1 MRRGLPS
8 LILIGLL
15 AACAGQTPPTRNSL
29 PDVGVV
35 VPVALP
41 CGFLLGDGLGVSI
54 EDVISGG
61 AAEGKLEAGDLLV
74 GLDGADVS
82 NAEQLRTA
90 LSDKSVG
97 EEIAVDVIRSG
108 EPMSV
113 AVVLGASPDDP
124 EQPLLGVM
132 IETSFER
139 IEATTLEDE
148 IEGGALVRVVGIGSK
163 IYVLNPQTADWG
175 ALDAEVPAAPWTA
188 AAGGVFTMTDAD
200 TEDAALLDAV
210 SGDRILFDV
219 AEWQG
224 SRVLGSLGDEVL
236 VSAARLAPGEEALFQ
251 VSVLLVNVQTRNA
264 TWIWVVDDPDIGV
277 PVASFPSPDGTRVLL
292 AGQGQEDD
300 VIRYLILGSAATVI
314 ARPPQLAD
322 AEGTIAVGWFD
333 DEQIL
338 LRDSQ
343 GAVQLLDAS
352 TGIATPAA
360 IPAVVGTISRAWAV
374 GDGRQVLADTGSSL
388 IRFEVGGSQ
397 EVRTLA
403 DRCQIDQ
410 LSDIGWS
417 G

>member
-1 MRRGLPS
+1 MRRGLPF
-8 LILIGLL
+8 LFLIGLL
-15 AACAGQTPPTRNSL
+15 AACSGQTPPTRDSL
-29 PDVGVV
+29 PDVDVV
-35 VPVALP
+35 VPLSLP

-61 AAEGKLEAGDLLV
+61 ASEGRLETGDLLV

-90 LSDKSVG
+90 LSDKAVG

-113 AVVLGASPDDP
+113 AVVLGANPDDP
-124 EQPLLGVM
+124 ERPLLGVM

-139 IEATTLEDE
+139 IEATTLVDE
-148 IEGGALVRVVGIGSK
+148 IEGGALVRVVGMGSGM
-163 IYVLNPQTADWG
+163 YVLNPETAEWG

-188 AAGGVFTMTDAD
+188 AAGGVFTITDAD
-200 TEDAALLDAV
+200 TQDAALLDAV

-219 AEWQG
+219 AEWLG
-224 SRVLGSLGDEVL
+224 SRVLGSMGDEVL
-236 VSAARLAPGEEALFQ
+236 VSAARLAPGEEELFQ
-251 VSVLLVNVQTRNA
+251 ISVLLVSVRTRNA

-300 VIRYLILGSAATVI
+300 VIRYLILSSDATVI
-314 ARPPQLAD
+314 ARPGELAD

-343 GAVQLLDAS
+343 GALHLLDAS
-352 TGIATPAA
+352 TGIATPAS

-397 EVRTLA
+397 DVRTLA

-417 G
+417 S

>member
-8 LILIGLL
+8 LILIGFL
-15 AACAGQTPPTRNSL
+15 AACAGQTPPTRDSL

-35 VPVALP
+35 VPVAQP

-82 NAEQLRTA
+82 NAEQLRIA

-97 EEIAVDVIRSG
+97 EEIAIEVIRAG
-108 EPMSV
+108 EPVSV
-113 AVVLGASPDDP
+113 TVVLGANPDDP
-124 EQPLLGVM
+124 ARPLLGVM

-139 IEATTLEDE
+139 IEATTLEGE
-148 IEGGALVRVVGIGSK
+148 LEGGALVRVAGLGGRM
-163 IYVLNPQTADWG
+163 YVLNPETAEWG
-175 ALDAEVPAAPWTA
+175 ALDAEVPTAAWTA
-188 AAGGVFTMTDAD
+188 AAGGVFTMTDPD
-200 TEDAALLDAV
+200 TENAALLDAI

-224 SRVLGSLGDEVL
+224 SRVLGSLGDRVL
-236 VSAARLAPGEEALFQ
+236 VSAARPAPGEDALFQ
-251 VSVLLVNVQTRNA
+251 ISVLLVNVQSRNA
-264 TWIWVVDDPDIGV
+264 TWIWVIDDPDIGV
-277 PVASFPSPDGTRVLL
+277 PVASFPSPDGTRLL
-292 AGQGQEDD
+292 IAGQGQEDD
-300 VIRYLILGSAATVI
+300 VIRYLILSSEANVL
-314 ARPPQLAD
+314 ARPGQLSE

-333 DEQIL
+333 DEQVL
-338 LRDSQ
+338 LRDAQ
-343 GAVQLLDAS
+343 GALLLLDAA
-352 TGIATPAA
+352 TGITTPAPV
-360 IPAVVGTISRAWAV
+360 PAVVGTISRAWAV
-374 GDGRQVLADTGSSL
+374 GDGRNVLADTGSSL
-388 IRFEVGGSQ
+388 IRFEVGGGQ

-410 LSDIGWS
+410 LGDIGWS

>member
-8 LILIGLL
+8 LLLIGLL
-15 AACAGQTPPTRNSL
+15 VACAGQTPPSRDSL

-35 VPVALP
+35 VPVAMP

-74 GLDGADVS
+74 GLNGAEVL

-90 LSDKSVG
+90 LSDKAVG
-97 EEIAVDVIRSG
+97 EEVALEVIRSG
-108 EPMSV
+108 EPLSV
-113 AVVLGASPDDP
+113 AVVLGANPDDP
-124 EQPLLGVM
+124 ERPLLGVM

-139 IEATTLEDE
+139 IEAAALESE
-148 IEGGALVRVVGIGSK
+148 IEGGPLVRVVGMGNGM
-163 IYVLNPQTADWG
+163 YVLNPVAGEWG
-175 ALDAEVPAAPWTA
+175 ALATEVPAEPWTA
-188 AAGGVFTMTDAD
+188 AAGGVFTITDPD
-200 TEDAALLDAV
+200 TEEAALLDAI
-210 SGDRILFDV
+210 SGDRILFEV

-236 VSAARLAPGEEALFQ
+236 VSAARLAPGQDELFQ
-251 VSVLLVNVQTRNA
+251 ISVLRVNVQSRNA
-264 TWIWVVDDPDIGV
+264 TWIWIVDDPDIGV
-277 PVASFPSPDGTRVLL
+277 PVASFPSPDGTRILL
-292 AGQGQEDD
+292 AGQGQEDE
-300 VIRYLILGSAATVI
+300 VVRYLILSSEATVI
-314 ARPPQLAD
+314 ARPDQLAE
-322 AEGTIAVGWFD
+322 AEGMIAVGWFD
-333 DEQIL
+333 DEQVL
-338 LRDSQ
+338 LRNSQ
-343 GAVQLLDAS
+343 GALLLLDAS
-352 TGIATPAA
+352 TGLATAA
-360 IPAVVGTISRAWAV
+360 TIPAVVGTISRAWAV
-374 GDGRQVLADTGSSL
+374 GDGRTVLADTGSSL

>member
-1 MRRGLPS
+1 MRRGLLS

-15 AACAGQTPPTRNSL
+15 AACSGQTPPTRDSL

-41 CGFLLGDGLGVSI
+41 CGFLLGEGLGVSI

-61 AAEGKLEAGDLLV
+61 ASEGKLEAGDLLV
-74 GLDGADVS
+74 GLNGAEVM

-90 LSDKSVG
+90 LSDKAVG
-97 EEIAVDVIRSG
+97 EEIAIEVIRSG
-108 EPMSV
+108 EPLSV
-113 AVVLGASPDDP
+113 AVVLGANPDDP

-148 IEGGALVRVVGIGSK
+148 IEGGALVRVVGLGNGM
-163 IYVLNPQTADWG
+163 YVLNPETAEWG
-175 ALDAEVPAAPWTA
+175 ALGAEVPGATWTA
-188 AAGGVFTMTDAD
+188 AAGGVFTITDPD
-200 TEDAALLDAV
+200 TDDAALLDAI

-219 AEWQG
+219 ADWQG
-224 SRVLGSLGDEVL
+224 SRALGSLGDKVL
-236 VSAARLAPGEEALFQ
+236 VSAARLAPGEEDLFQ
-251 VSVLLVNVQTRNA
+251 ISVLLIDVQSRNA
-264 TWIWVVDDPDIGV
+264 TWIWLVDDPDIGV

-292 AGQGQEDD
+292 AGQGQEDQ
-300 VIRYLILGSAATVI
+300 VIRYLILSSEANVI
-314 ARPPQLAD
+314 ARPGQLAD

-333 DEQIL
+333 DEQVL

-343 GAVQLLDAS
+343 GALHLLDAS
-352 TGIATPAA
+352 TGIATPAT

-374 GDGRQVLADTGSSL
+374 GDGHTVLADTGSSL

>member
-15 AACAGQTPPTRNSL
+15 VACAGQTPPTRDSL

-74 GLDGADVS
+74 GLDGAGVS

-90 LSDKSVG
+90 LSDKAVG
-97 EEIAVDVIRSG
+97 EEIAIDVIRSG

-113 AVVLGASPDDP
+113 AVVLGANPDDP
-124 EQPLLGVM
+124 ERPLLGVM

-139 IEATTLEDE
+139 IEASTLEDE
-148 IEGGALVRVVGIGSK
+148 IEGGPLVRVVGMSSGM
-163 IYVLNPQTADWG
+163 YVLNPVTAQWG
-175 ALDAEVPAAPWTA
+175 ALAAEVPAAPWTA
-188 AAGGVFTMTDAD
+188 AAGGVFTITDPD

-210 SGDRILFDV
+210 SNDRILFDV

-224 SRVLGSLGDEVL
+224 SRVLGSLGDGVI
-236 VSAARLAPGEEALFQ
+236 VSAARPAPGQGQLFQ
-251 VSVLLVNVQTRNA
+251 VSILLVNVQSRNA
-264 TWIWVVDDPDIGV
+264 TWIWLVDDPDIGV

-292 AGQGQEDD
+292 AGQGQEDE
-300 VIRYLILGSAATVI
+300 VIRYMILSSEATVI
-314 ARPPQLAD
+314 ARPPQLTE

-343 GAVQLLDAS
+343 GALLLLDAS
-352 TGIATPAA
+352 TGIVTPAQ
-360 IPAVVGTISRAWAV
+360 IPTVVGTISRAWAV
-374 GDGRQVLADTGSSL
+374 GDGRHVLADTGSSL
-388 IRFEVGGSQ
+388 IRFEVGGTQ

>member
-1 MRRGLPS
+1 MRRGLLS

-15 AACAGQTPPTRNSL
+15 AACSGQTPPARDSL

-41 CGFLLGDGLGVSI
+41 CGFLLGEGLGVSI

-61 AAEGKLEAGDLLV
+61 ASEGKLEAGDLLV
-74 GLDGADVS
+74 GLNGAEVM

-90 LSDKSVG
+90 LSDKAVG
-97 EEIAVDVIRSG
+97 EEIAIEVIRSG

-113 AVVLGASPDDP
+113 AVVLGANPDDP
-124 EQPLLGVM
+124 ERPLLGVM

-148 IEGGALVRVVGIGSK
+148 IEGGALVRVVGMGNGM
-163 IYVLNPQTADWG
+163 YVLNPETAEWG
-175 ALDAEVPAAPWTA
+175 ALDAEVPGAPWTA
-188 AAGGVFTMTDAD
+188 AAGGVFTITDPD
-200 TEDAALLDAV
+200 TDDAALLDAI

-219 AEWQG
+219 ADWQG
-224 SRVLGSLGDEVL
+224 SRALGSLGDKVL
-236 VSAARLAPGEEALFQ
+236 VSAARLAPGEDELFQ
-251 VSVLLVNVQTRNA
+251 ISVLLINVQSRNA

-292 AGQGQEDD
+292 AGQGQEDQ
-300 VIRYLILGSAATVI
+300 VIRYLILSSEANVI
-314 ARPPQLAD
+314 ARPDQLAD

-333 DEQIL
+333 DEQVL

-343 GAVQLLDAS
+343 GALHLLDAS
-352 TGIATPAA
+352 TGIATPAT

-374 GDGRQVLADTGSSL
+374 GDGRTVLADTGSSL